1 MSRTR
6 RKHVS
11 VKKSIYLFCEGE
23 TEANYFKMLKQ
34 KYRSFSVSVLDP
46 SRSGIKIK
54 SLDRSG
60 EELINKAI
68 NDKKKNK
75 QIKANDP
82 IYVVFDRDK
91 HDKKEL
97 LRCKKLA
104 RENNITIL
112 FSSICFEIWILMHFE
127 PVFSSYSSD
136 ELFKKLSGP
145 KYFDQDYKDFKG
157 VDIRKLRPFLF
168 DNVQFAK
175 DNADKLYKI
184 HHDMINNDPFTNVGN
199 YLKEIFQTNE
209 L

>member
-1 MSRTR
+1 MEIQMSRTR

-75 QIKANDP
+75 
-82 IYVVFDRDK
+82 
-91 HDKKEL
+91 
-97 LRCKKLA
+97 
-104 RENNITIL
+104 
-112 FSSICFEIWILMHFE
+112 
-127 PVFSSYSSD
+127 
-136 ELFKKLSGP
+136 
-145 KYFDQDYKDFKG
+145 
-157 VDIRKLRPFLF
+157 
-168 DNVQFAK
+168 
-175 DNADKLYKI
+175 
-184 HHDMINNDPFTNVGN
+184 
-199 YLKEIFQTNE
+199 
-209 L
+209 